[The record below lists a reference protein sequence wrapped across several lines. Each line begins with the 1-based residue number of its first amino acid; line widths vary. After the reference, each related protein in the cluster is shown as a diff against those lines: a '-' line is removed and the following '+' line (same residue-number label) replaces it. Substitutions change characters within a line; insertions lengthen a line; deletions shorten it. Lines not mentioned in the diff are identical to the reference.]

1 VHLVGY
7 FHNSIKGYWCSFDI
21 FKGSDNTEAWEQVTV
36 KCLNG
41 MWCTL
46 LPEFM
51 HIFTQFESVEN
62 TVEDISRLVQEVG
75 LYKVISEDVTE
86 LLDSHRQ

>member
-1 VHLVGY
+1 
-7 FHNSIKGYWCSFDI
+7 
-21 FKGSDNTEAWEQVTV
+21 
-36 KCLNG
+36 

-51 HIFTQFESVEN
+51 HNFTQFKPVEN

-75 LYKVISEDVTE
+75 LYKVTSEDVTE
-86 LLDSHRQ
+86 LLDSHVQ

>member
-1 VHLVGY
+1 
-7 FHNSIKGYWCSFDI
+7 
-21 FKGSDNTEAWEQVTV
+21 V

-51 HIFTQFESVEN
+51 HNFTGFQPVEN
-62 TVEDISRLVQEVG
+62 TVEDMSRLVQEAG
-75 LYKVISEDVTE
+75 LYKVTTEDATE
-86 LLDSHRQ
+86 LLDSYGQKLLNEYLEELAEELNQ